1 MKKISSLVIVTLS
14 IHFFLTGQILRRPVA
29 ANYIS
34 TGAYSTTH
42 TDVFSFTA
50 NQASLARFK
59 NISAG
64 VYGER
69 RFMLN
74 ELSFYK
80 VAFAL
85 PTRSGNFGLNTGYY
99 GFAAYN
105 ETQAGLVYARS
116 LGNKIDIGV
125 QFNYNGIKVAG
136 YGNAFAISA
145 EAGIILHL
153 TDKLNAGVQINNPA
167 GGKYNKGGNEKLPF
181 VYTAGL
187 GYEASQ
193 TFFVSAEVQK
203 EEDQPINVNAGLQ
216 YKFLPQLLARAGVST
231 ATSAAWLGIGIG
243 IRSFRLDVTA
253 SYHQHLGITPGLL
266 LVFNFPARAENEKKN
281 Q

>member
-14 IHFFLTGQILRRPVA
+14 IYFFSMGQMIRRPVA

-34 TGAYSTTH
+34 IGAYSTIH
-42 TDVFSFTA
+42 SDIFSFTA

-59 NISAG
+59 NTSAA

-74 ELSFYK
+74 ELSLYK
-80 VAFAL
+80 IAFAL

-105 ETQAGLVYARS
+105 ETQAGLAYS
-116 LGNKIDIGV
+116 KNLGNKIDIGV
-125 QFNYNGIKVAG
+125 QFNYNGIKAAG
-136 YGNAFAISA
+136 YGNAYAISM

-153 TDKLNAGVQINNPA
+153 TDKLNAGIHVNNPA
-167 GGKYNKGGNEKLPF
+167 GGKYNKGENEKLPF

-187 GYEASQ
+187 GYDASE

-203 EEDQPINVNAGLQ
+203 EEDQPVNVNAGLQ
-216 YKFLPQLLARAGVST
+216 YKFLPRLLARAGIAT
-231 ATSAAWLGIGIG
+231 ATSAAWFGIGIE
-243 IRSFRLDVTA
+243 IRPFRLDVTA
-253 SYHQHLGITPGLL
+253 GYHPQLGITPGLL
-266 LVFNFPARAENEKKN
+266 LVFNFPATAENEKKN